1 MYIYYVFHLNVRF
14 KEPII
19 DVFVCLCVLLV
30 SYTTDFE
37 PTTSLSTLF
46 LQECAASFES
56 EFIWKSYHWHIL
68 DLYMLIYKKRRHH
81 LSQKEWIL
89 LITWKQTYLILKRV
103 LLFDEKLSRT
113 TIYASIPDSLTYH
126 PKYNDKKNLI
136 FVLVC
141 MPLLWTQ
148 WLCYYQLSRA

>member
-1 MYIYYVFHLNVRF
+1 MCA
-14 KEPII
+14 
-19 DVFVCLCVLLV
+19 CLCVLLV
-30 SYTTDFE
+30 SYTMDFE

-46 LQECAASFES
+46 LQEEAASFES
-56 EFIWKSYHWHIL
+56 EFIGNLHIL
-68 DLYMLIYKKRRHH
+68 DMYMLIYKKRRHH

-103 LLFDEKLSRT
+103 LPFDEKLSRT

-148 WLCYYQLSRA
+148 